1 MYFITF
7 LGVPRRRV
15 DVRKITE
22 SLLCTGIKRKL
33 TEWGIEREIP
43 VSVEIP
49 RQEEHG
55 DFSTNAAMQVA
66 RELGRKPREVAAE
79 LVGAIREV
87 DEGGAFRSLTVAGPG
102 FINIVLTD
110 DVWREVVATA
120 LRKGD
125 RFGSS
130 EQGKGR
136 KVQVEFV
143 SANPTGPLHVGHG
156 RGAAV
161 GDAMARIL
169 AFEGYDVATE
179 YYVNDVGNQMD
190 NLGRS
195 LHARYLN
202 ECGVDAGIP
211 EDGYRGE
218 YLVDMARA
226 LRSEIGDRYA
236 SIPPDEALPVFR
248 KIACDRILE
257 GIKGDLE
264 RFRVDFRSWF
274 REETLHASGEI
285 TRAIRDMRE
294 KDLLY
299 ESDGAVYF
307 RSEAHGDEKDRVIVR
322 ADGRTT
328 YFAADVAYHRNKLHR
343 EFDLLIDIWGADH
356 HGYAPRLRAAL
367 RGLGEDEDRLEI
379 LLVQFVTLLRE
390 GKAVQM
396 STRSGEFTTLR
407 EVIDE
412 VGTDAA
418 RFFYLLR
425 SFHSHLDFDL
435 TLAKTEG
442 SENPVYYIQYVHARI
457 CSIFREAE
465 ARGDSLPLQ
474 PHLSCLTLPD
484 ELGMMKKVA
493 RFPDVVSE
501 AARAREP
508 HRIPFYLLDL
518 AREFHAFYQNHRF
531 LGETPERTQGR
542 LALASAVRTVV
553 GNGLAL
559 IGVKAPERM

>member
-1 MYFITF
+1 
-7 LGVPRRRV
+7 V

-22 SLLCTGIKRKL
+22 DLLSTGIKRKL
-33 TEWGIEREIP
+33 DEWGISREIP

-66 RELGRKPREVAAE
+66 RHTGKKPRNVAAE
-79 LVGAIREV
+79 LIDEIRKT
-87 DEGGAFRSLTVAGPG
+87 DTKGTFGSLKVAGPG
-102 FINIVLTD
+102 FINIVLSD
-110 DVWREVVATA
+110 DMWREVVGTA

-130 EQGKGR
+130 EQGSGR
-136 KVQVEFV
+136 RIHIEFV

-161 GDAMARIL
+161 GDALARIL
-169 AFEGYDVATE
+169 AFEGFDVSTE

-195 LHARYLN
+195 LFVRYRN
-202 ECGVDAGIP
+202 ECGIEADLP
-211 EDGYRGE
+211 EDGYRGR
-218 YLVDMARA
+218 YLIDMARTI
-226 LRSEIGDRYA
+226 REEIGDRRA
-236 SIPPDEALPVFR
+236 SLSTDEALPVFR
-248 KIACDRILE
+248 KLACDRILD
-257 GIKGDLE
+257 GIRRDLE
-264 RFRVDFRSWF
+264 AFRVVFHKWF
-274 REETLHASGEI
+274 SEGTLHESGEI
-285 TRAIRDMRE
+285 AGNVADMRE
-294 KDLLY
+294 RDLLY
-299 ESDGAVYF
+299 ESGGAVYF
-307 RSEAHGDEKDRVIVR
+307 KSESHGDEKDRVLVR

-328 YFAADVAYHRNKLHR
+328 YFAADVAYHRNKLKR
-343 EFDLLIDIWGADH
+343 RYERLIDIWGADH

-367 RGLGEDEDRLEI
+367 NGLGEEEDRLEI
-379 LLVQFVTLLRE
+379 LLVQFVTLIRD

-396 STRSGEFTTLR
+396 STRSGEFATLR

-435 TLAKTEG
+435 TLAKTQG

-465 ARGDSLPLQ
+465 ARGEPFAGH
-474 PHLSCLTLPD
+474 PHLSCLTLSD
-484 ELGMMKKVA
+484 ELALMKKVA

-501 AARAREP
+501 AARSREP
-508 HRIPFYLLDL
+508 HRIPFYLLEL
-518 AREFHAFYQNHRF
+518 SREFHAFYQNHRF

-542 LALASAVRTVV
+542 LALAGAVRIVV
-553 GNGLAL
+553 RNGLAL
-559 IGVKAPERM
+559 IGVTAPERM